1 MSDRKGIDL
10 TLGRKNN
17 NELVCFEIGPLPL
30 RTRFPRRMIVI
41 KEIRRERDSGVENS
55 GLRRVLPG
63 KSPAPNLLFG
73 SRQSPLGVER
83 VLYRFARKQSTSQ
96 RFQP

>member
-55 GLRRVLPG
+55 GLRRVLPE
-63 KSPAPNLLFG
+63 KSPAPHLRADGKPIETNDTLDY
-73 SRQSPLGVER
+73 QI
-83 VLYRFARKQSTSQ
+83 Q
-96 RFQP
+96 